1 VAPGASLPRV
11 RNGRWRAEYEQL
23 RAEVIAGRVPQGE
36 NARRLARFGLAGLLS
51 ARPAWEVVAREA
63 PERRWTGG
71 DARLVSLVAVY
82 GLIIGGMG

>member
-1 VAPGASLPRV
+1 V
-11 RNGRWRAEYEQL
+11 RNGRWRSDYEQL
-23 RAEVIAGRVPQGE
+23 RADVMAGRVPHGE
-36 NARRLARFGLAGLLS
+36 NPRRMARFGLAGLLT

-71 DARLVSLVAVY
+71 DGRLVSLVAAY